1 MMNGNSSQVCVDFII
16 SEQNESKI
24 NRYECDQQ
32 LATYFHKRWMNERFI
47 LLLVELVE
55 KNLG

>member
-32 LATYFHKRWMNERFI
+32 LATYFHKRRMNERFT
-47 LLLVELVE
+47 LLLVELEV